1 MNLRVS
7 SISIEYKATGLGE
20 DMLGGR
26 TIGEKD
32 QEQALKSSD
41 LQRLGRGGGVGK
53 VAENS
58 GKCPRHKSQEER
70 MFQERAG
77 GGWLCQT

>member
-7 SISIEYKATGLGE
+7 SISIEYKAIGLGE

-26 TIGEKD
+26 MAGEKD
-32 QEQALKSSD
+32 QEQALKSSG
-41 LQRLGRGGGVGK
+41 LQRLGRGGGVSK

-58 GKCPRHKSQEER
+58 GKC
-70 MFQERAG
+70 
-77 GGWLCQT
+77 